1 MKLNIFYR
9 ITGELVNQAIDWD
22 GSVSRNSLFNQKR
35 DHITDNFPEYMKS
48 GNYIKGI
55 FWDFDGTLVDS
66 RQKNYNVT
74 KKIVTEVTR
83 QSWENFTVLK
93 SNLIYQQVLRKSANW
108 REFYQ
113 KYFSLTDEQTDYAG
127 SLWTK
132 SQLDDRTPVP
142 VFNGIRVI
150 LEKFK
155 HITHGIISQN
165 SRQLIEQILK
175 ANNLQDYFS
184 VIVGFEEVG
193 IRQQKPDPAGLLV
206 SITGMKSP
214 PAGWYFYIG
223 DHETDII
230 FAHNA
235 NAYFKSKKMKIKI
248 YTIAAHYQPDSF
260 TETWS
265 KQPDFQA
272 HSVSE
277 LEAILGEISGV
288 STGKSSL

>member
-1 MKLNIFYR
+1 
-9 ITGELVNQAIDWD
+9 
-22 GSVSRNSLFNQKR
+22 
-35 DHITDNFPEYMKS
+35 MKS
-48 GNYIKGI
+48 ANYIKGI

-74 KKIVTEVTR
+74 KKIVSEVTR

-93 SNLIYQQVLRKSANW
+93 SNLIYQQLLRKSANW

-113 KYFSLTDEQTDYAG
+113 KHFSLTEEQTDYAG

-132 SQLDDRTPVP
+132 RQLDDRTPVP
-142 VFNGIRVI
+142 VFNGIREI

-155 HITHGIISQN
+155 HVTHGIISQN
-165 SRQLIEQILK
+165 SRQLIQEILK
-175 ANNLQDYFS
+175 ENNLQEYFN

-193 IRQQKPDPAGLLV
+193 IRQQKPDPAGLLISV
-206 SITGMKSP
+206 TGMKSP

-235 NAYFKSKKMKIKI
+235 NAYFKSNKMKIKI
-248 YTIAAHYQPDSF
+248 YTIAAHYQPDCF
-260 TETWS
+260 KETWS
-265 KQPDFQA
+265 QLPDFQV

-277 LEAILGEISGV
+277 LEDILGKYQEYPP
-288 STGKSSL
+288 GKAIYSL